1 MNTKLKE
8 SIKIIRFFNIKR
20 YINWKFREEKNNF
33 ENYLSLALMIK
44 NESKY
49 IQ

>member
-8 SIKIIRFFNIKR
+8 SIKTIRFFNIKR

-33 ENYLSLALMIK
+33 EIILALL
-44 NESKY
+44 
-49 IQ
+49 